1 MKFYSL
7 LISRLK
13 LETPLKHVLKKAD
26 RRINL
31 ENGNNLGYF
40 EIYKSFYVTN
50 KKNNSEINF

>member
-13 LETPLKHVLKKAD
+13 LETPLKDVLKKAD

-50 KKNNSEINF
+50 KKK